1 MLFMGMMSLDGPEDY
16 GRLSDEVL
24 LNKVG
29 TGDQE
34 AFRQLYQNTD
44 RSIYGFIL
52 SIVKNPQDA
61 EEIMQETY
69 IKVWTSA
76 AGYKSQGK
84 PLAWMF
90 TIARNLCYMRFR
102 DQKHESD
109 IGLSDLSE
117 METGEFC
124 PQIENA
130 ADKVVLHAAL
140 HILKEEERQIVLLH
154 TAAGLKH
161 REIAADLGMPL
172 ATVLSKYNRAMKK
185 LKNHLREEG

>member
-61 EEIMQETY
+61 EEIMQERY
-69 IKVWTSA
+69 
-76 AGYKSQGK
+76 GL
-84 PLAWMF
+84 PL
-90 TIARNLCYMRFR
+90 R
-102 DQKHESD
+102 DISPR
-109 IGLSDLSE
+109 GSRWRGCL
-117 METGEFC
+117 
-124 PQIENA
+124 P
-130 ADKVVLHAAL
+130 
-140 HILKEEERQIVLLH
+140 
-154 TAAGLKH
+154 
-161 REIAADLGMPL
+161 
-172 ATVLSKYNRAMKK
+172 
-185 LKNHLREEG
+185 

>member
-69 IKVWTSA
+69 IKVGLPLRVTSPR
-76 AGYKSQGK
+76 GSRWHGCL
-84 PLAWMF
+84 P
-90 TIARNLCYMRFR
+90 
-102 DQKHESD
+102 
-109 IGLSDLSE
+109 
-117 METGEFC
+117 
-124 PQIENA
+124 
-130 ADKVVLHAAL
+130 
-140 HILKEEERQIVLLH
+140 
-154 TAAGLKH
+154 
-161 REIAADLGMPL
+161 
-172 ATVLSKYNRAMKK
+172 
-185 LKNHLREEG
+185 

>member
-69 IKVWTSA
+69 IKVWTSRCGLQVPGEA
-76 AGYKSQGK
+76 AGMDVYHRQESMPHEVSQ
-84 PLAWMF
+84 
-90 TIARNLCYMRFR
+90 
-102 DQKHESD
+102 
-109 IGLSDLSE
+109 SE
-117 METGEFC
+117 
-124 PQIENA
+124 A
-130 ADKVVLHAAL
+130 
-140 HILKEEERQIVLLH
+140 
-154 TAAGLKH
+154 
-161 REIAADLGMPL
+161 
-172 ATVLSKYNRAMKK
+172 
-185 LKNHLREEG
+185 